1 MLLSLRCCCIAVPM
15 NKELSEDRLRAHV
28 QQLAAEIG
36 ERNVFHPAALHAA
49 EEYVRGVWHDQGYH
63 VHAQECTAFGVRS
76 ANLEVTRPGSG
87 RKDEIILV
95 GAHYDSV
102 EGSPGANDNGSGVA
116 VLLELSRRF
125 ASVDCSR
132 MVRFVAFTNEEPPF
146 FLSRRQG
153 SMIYARAAR
162 RRGDNIRL
170 MISLETLGYY
180 RNEPHSQRYPPLF
193 GLCYPDQAN
202 FVGFVSNFR
211 SRGLMRRLAAA
222 FHASSDFPLQHA
234 ATFAFIPGVAWSDHL
249 AFWLRRYRALM
260 VTDTAFYRYPWYHTA
275 EDTPEKLDYAS
286 LARVTEGLFRA
297 IRRLANGLV

>member
-1 MLLSLRCCCIAVPM
+1 MLLSFRSCCVAVPM
-15 NKELSEDRLRAHV
+15 NEELSEDRLRAHV
-28 QQLAAEIG
+28 WQLAAEIG

-49 EEYVRGVWHDQGYH
+49 EEYLRGVWRDQGYH
-63 VHAQECTAFGVRS
+63 VHAQECTAFGVYS
-76 ANLEVTRPGSG
+76 ANLEVTRPGIG
-87 RKDEIILV
+87 RRDEIVLV

-132 MVRFVAFTNEEPPF
+132 TVRFVAFTNEEPPF
-146 FLSRRQG
+146 FLSKRQG
-153 SMIYARAAR
+153 SMIYASAAR
-162 RRGDNIRL
+162 RRDDDIRL

-193 GLCYPDQAN
+193 GLCYPDRAN
-202 FVGFVSNFR
+202 FIGFVSNFR

-222 FHASSDFPLQHA
+222 FRASSDFPLQHT
-234 ATFAFIPGVAWSDHL
+234 ATFAFIPGVAWSDHF

-286 LARVTEGLFRA
+286 LARVTEGLFGA
-297 IRRLANGLV
+297 IGRLANGLV